1 MSVQITIPF
10 DFDGYAAI
18 HSSARFLTFHIFTCW
33 STSLDVPDFSKVHNK
48 MPRQNV
54 NIKVEI
60 IQICETSDRFN
71 ICLSNMNFANSSW
84 KKTWGALFF
93 CLRRWG
99 SVLEWGE
106 KNWMKYLGILIH
118 GQSCGIWKEGGG
130 FFQDWGRSHRLE
142 MTTFLLKGRHCVSQW
157 VLGHLSHEVG

>member
-1 MSVQITIPF
+1 MLNCTDTKMSVQITIPF

-60 IQICETSDRFN
+60 IQICETSDKFQY
-71 ICLSNMNFANSSW
+71 LPVQYE
-84 KKTWGALFF
+84 F
-93 CLRRWG
+93 CQLKLKEDVG
-99 SVLEWGE
+99 GIVLLLE
-106 KNWMKYLGILIH
+106 KM
-118 GQSCGIWKEGGG
+118 GQ
-130 FFQDWGRSHRLE
+130 
-142 MTTFLLKGRHCVSQW
+142 CV
-157 VLGHLSHEVG
+157 GVG